1 MIFHVTRLACLRDP
15 RVRGKCGSLRVDTR
29 ARVEERTARRCCEAQ
44 ARRAF
49 LLSLHFSFPARN
61 KKVRCCLSGRP
72 ESTFAASSNL
82 HIHTHTPAPG
92 IGGAL
97 AINVGRS
104 GFSPHPT
111 APEKVFGATAR
122 QQTPTHRST
131 SARYRP
137 LASLHSDWH
146 TRAHAHGRIAH
157 LSLPPH
163 TGHHKT
169 KGERRRVLA
178 SYLNK
183 KKWPTPRPPAPCPG
197 PPRPA
202 GAGVA
207 LHLPLPW
214 KPPPCPR
221 NPAQSWTTAFARPDS
236 RPGSLRPT
244 SAKSLAT
251 SGTSPRSSSPST
263 R

>member
-1 MIFHVTRLACLRDP
+1 VYAGNAARCVWTHARVWKSARRVAVVKRRRGGPFCYPFTSLSRPETKRCVVACLAGLRARSLPPATYTFTHTRLRL
-15 RVRGKCGSLRVDTR
+15 GS
-29 ARVEERTARRCCEAQ
+29 AGRC
-44 ARRAF
+44 
-49 LLSLHFSFPARN
+49 
-61 KKVRCCLSGRP
+61 
-72 ESTFAASSNL
+72 
-82 HIHTHTPAPG
+82 
-92 IGGAL
+92 